1 VESQSHLF
9 WGEAYLAYTLP
20 ESQHS
25 FSLNLTAGTSLGA
38 DRLSAYRLG
47 GFLPLVAEYPLW
59 LPGYYYQELSARQF
73 VLINGNYMF
82 PLDHHHRWNVIAT
95 AATAWVDYLPGLS
108 QPGNWN
114 SGLGAGVFYT
124 SPTWRVLVGYGY
136 GVDAIRSDGR
146 GAHSIGFLL
155 QFDLSHAKE
164 AFLKTPSTGGWQ
176 GLQRVLGVLRD

>member
-1 VESQSHLF
+1 
-9 WGEAYLAYTLP
+9 
-20 ESQHS
+20 
-25 FSLNLTAGTSLGA
+25 
-38 DRLSAYRLG
+38 
-47 GFLPLVAEYPLW
+47 
-59 LPGYYYQELSARQF
+59 
-73 VLINGNYMF
+73 
-82 PLDHHHRWNVIAT
+82 
-95 AATAWVDYLPGLS
+95 VDYLPGLS